1 MKLELLLAVLCLLYA
16 GCSNKDAAKNSQ
28 IMPCYTITYGS
39 GGGVT
44 GLYDGYYIDSLG
56 TVSSW
61 SGRTFATSEK
71 KTLGRLTEKEIS
83 EMTSAIKDNHLLDI
97 SHRQNGNITTYFI
110 FRKTGGEQT
119 TISWPGFA
127 PDKKIS
133 EELNSFYKK
142 FLSIINRVK
151 QYQRSNG

>member
-16 GCSNKDAAKNSQ
+16 GCSNKDAAKNSPV
-28 IMPCYTITYGS
+28 MPGYTITYGS

-44 GLYDGYYIDSLG
+44 GLYDGYYIDSTG

-61 SGRTFATSEK
+61 SGRTFATSER

-83 EMTSAIKDNHLLDI
+83 EMTSAITDNHLLDI
-97 SHRQNGNITTYFI
+97 SHRQNGNITTYFV

-119 TISWPGFA
+119 TISWPGSE